1 MLILVS
7 SLVWQ
12 ACSLEMMG
20 NTVVTMASTVEKRL
34 KHHLALTDYM
44 LEMKES
50 ILVQLGYS
58 HRPGNIV
65 ERWGNN

>member
-1 MLILVS
+1 
-7 SLVWQ
+7 
-12 ACSLEMMG
+12 MMG
-20 NTVVTMASTVEKRL
+20 NTAVRMGSTVETHL

-58 HRPGNIV
+58 HRPGSIV
-65 ERWGNN
+65 GRWGNN